1 MPPAERE
8 LSEAVPDN
16 SLRTSF
22 ITPADKDTLR
32 AAFENIWND
41 YGVQARPHRAL
52 IAHACAALI
61 SCVAQIWR
69 GTSTVFRVHALALIA
84 VGWFCVWLC
93 APARLHFVHDSSTI
107 EIVFGVIF
115 PLTCVPPR
123 SLRHAS
129 PGCLGHRR
137 AAMLDS
143 R

>member
-1 MPPAERE
+1 MRRSRTSGTTTACRRVRTAPGCRTTRSPNQER
-8 LSEAVPDN
+8 AAG
-16 SLRTSF
+16 SLRL
-22 ITPADKDTLR
+22 AL
-32 AAFENIWND
+32 
-41 YGVQARPHRAL
+41 RAL